1 MKKTPVNCIS
11 EPLPP
16 DAERLIAGARIFDS
30 SCSPEARV
38 YFIDRDGGYYL
49 KLAERGTLAR
59 GRELTAETVDKCHRV
74 GFSVR
79 AWGIANEEIMKRVYD
94 AGADGMT
101 VNFPD
106 KLIDYIASVTPA
118 AEGET

>member
-1 MKKTPVNCIS
+1 MKKTLLDTLPAD
-11 EPLPP
+11 LPP
-16 DAERLIAGARIFDS
+16 SLCRLAAGARIFDS

-59 GRELTAETVDKCHRV
+59 GHELTAETVDKCHRV

-79 AWGIANEEIMKRVYD
+79 AWGIANEEIMKQVYD

-118 AEGET
+118 AEGEI